1 MLSGRKTLSQGRIC
15 HTVVLAIACT
25 LRLPAQTAQIS
36 LPAQPIPASGTVIV
50 PVHFSVAGAS
60 VSAIQFDVSFDDSA
74 LSLTST
80 PGESLSAALK
90 SLYPVSVNP
99 SKERFLI
106 AGLDETAIPDGTL
119 LNLIVNVAPDA
130 AAKDYTLT
138 VSNAFASAP
147 DGESVAVTGVNGT
160 ISVQPG
166 ERSVLASNSVLNAA
180 SLQGAGVAPGEVV
193 TLFGSGFRPSS
204 TGRIS
209 DTSVFFNDIPSPLL
223 YAAPTQINAIVPYA
237 VAGSTV
243 QIQVNYL
250 NQKLGEVAVPVQ
262 TAAPGIFSTNG
273 TGVGQGAILNQD
285 FTINSPL
292 HPAGRGSI
300 VMIYGTGAGPM
311 NPPLQDGQIA
321 PVSPLSTLTSSV
333 SVTIGGINAPVIY
346 AGSAPG
352 LVTGIFQ
359 INCKV
364 PEGVSSGFSI
374 PLVVQVGDTSSQ
386 AGMLLAIK

>member
-1 MLSGRKTLSQGRIC
+1 MLSGRKTLRESRCCQTI
-15 HTVVLAIACT
+15 VLAIACT
-25 LRLPAQTAQIS
+25 LRLAAQTAQIA
-36 LPAQPIPASGTVIV
+36 LPAQPIQTSGTAVV

-60 VSAIQFDVSFDDSA
+60 VSAIQFDVSFDNSA
-74 LSLTST
+74 LSITST
-80 PGESLSAALK
+80 PGQSLSAALK

-147 DGESVAVTGVNGT
+147 DGESVEVSGVNGT

-166 ERSVLASNSVLNAA
+166 ERTVLGSNSVLNAA

-193 TLFGSGFRPSS
+193 TLFGSGFRPNS

-209 DTSVFFNDIPSPLL
+209 DTSVSFNDIPSPLL
-223 YAAPTQINAIVPYA
+223 HAAPTQINAVVPYA
-237 VAGSTV
+237 VTGSTV
-243 QIQVNYL
+243 QIQVSYL
-250 NQKLGEVAVPVQ
+250 NQKLGEVTVPVL
-262 TAAPGIFSTNG
+262 TAAPGIFSANG

-285 FTINSPL
+285 STVNSPL
-292 HPAGRGSI
+292 HPAARGSI

-311 NPPLQDGQIA
+311 HPPLQDGQIA
-321 PVSPLSTLTSSV
+321 PVSPLSSLISTV

-364 PEGVSSGFSI
+364 PEGVSSGLSI
-374 PLVVQVGDTSSQ
+374 PIVVQVGKTSSQ
-386 AGMLLAIK
+386 AGMILAIK